1 MMIKQQGYEFSE
13 EAEEAMR
20 DYIERRVDQPRF
32 AHGRSIRNAI
42 ERGRMRQA
50 MRLFE
55 ADRPLGRDELIRIEA
70 EDIRRSSV
78 FDDQPISKYDVDAEP
93 DDAGEPEKAEAT

>member
-1 MMIKQQGYEFSE
+1 
-13 EAEEAMR
+13 MR

-55 ADRPLGRDELIRIEA
+55 ADRPLSRDELILIEA

-78 FDDQPISKYDVDAEP
+78 FADQPIPAYDVDADP
-93 DDAGEPEKAEAT
+93 DDAAEPEKAEAT